1 MRYRCQGRR
10 RRARLALFLRRRGTV
25 VRYDVG
31 DAMTSSAPNR
41 NPSAAC
47 VPVGVFFVSVATGA
61 VGIVLGVAGYALGA
75 RRFGGSAVVLCT
87 VAMLLGLLIG
97 QGAMPGSYDA
107 VLDGVKETI
116 QDPLPER

>member
-1 MRYRCQGRR
+1 MDKSTGVGKIFVGR
-10 RRARLALFLRRRGTV
+10 ALSV
-25 VRYDVG
+25 VALVF
-31 DAMTSSAPNR
+31 
-41 NPSAAC
+41 C
-47 VPVGVFFVSVATGA
+47 VPVGVFFVSVAAGA